1 MYAQLKKKDDG
12 QSGGGQRCGAMT
24 NVAKPKKRWNV
35 KETERQKVPMLSR
48 YGTEWANPTTNGTN
62 WRRFVSRERKAIERL
77 RKKNNRLSPND
88 FVHSGD
94 VDHSLL
100 ISAKINTQVRSP
112 KI

>member
-1 MYAQLKKKDDG
+1 MLRNPRKDGTSRKLKDKKYRCFLDMVPNG
-12 QSGGGQRCGAMT
+12 LTRQRMEPIGEGLCPENGKQS
-24 NVAKPKKRWNV
+24 NDY
-35 KETERQKVPMLSR
+35 E
-48 YGTEWANPTTNGTN
+48 
-62 WRRFVSRERKAIERL
+62 
-77 RKKNNRLSPND
+77 KKNNRLSPND